1 VATLLDE
8 LEPVLMQIAHSPS
21 RLSADELRSIQKRV
35 EKKGLV
41 FKLRV
46 VRADVRA
53 TAMPHLQ
60 TDPLQPNV

>member
-1 VATLLDE
+1 
-8 LEPVLMQIAHSPS
+8 
-21 RLSADELRSIQKRV
+21 V

-60 TDPLQPNV
+60 TNVLQPNV